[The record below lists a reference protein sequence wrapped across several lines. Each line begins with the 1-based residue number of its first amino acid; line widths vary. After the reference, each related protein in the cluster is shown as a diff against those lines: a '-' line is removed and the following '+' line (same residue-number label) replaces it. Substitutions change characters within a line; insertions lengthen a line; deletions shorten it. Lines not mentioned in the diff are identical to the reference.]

1 MNHLCQQCHCQV
13 EKVSFRARGWWWKP
27 SFEKLQSSFCFVFV
41 FVFCRVE
48 ILPLVFYFLNSTI
61 CFPHHIHVFRY
72 FFPYLVFLLVGDV
85 ICQLWLN
92 YINIF
97 ARAFCYERYFVN
109 RKIWFSFPFGLCF
122 SFHHFFFHYFPFVHF
137 FPLREMQMLRAKYSK
152 NWFIRF
158 KLSLIQD
165 QLIEG

>member
-85 ICQLWLN
+85 ICQLWTN

-97 ARAFCYERYFVN
+97 AHTFCYERYFVD

-122 SFHHFFFHYFPFVHF
+122 NFHHFFFHYFPFVHF

>member
-13 EKVSFRARGWWWKP
+13 EKVSSRAKGWWWKP

-41 FVFCRVE
+41 FVFVFVFCRVE
-48 ILPLVFYFLNSTI
+48 ILPPVFYFLNSTI
-61 CFPHHIHVFRY
+61 CFPHLIHVFRY

-97 ARAFCYERYFVN
+97 AHTFCQERYFVD
-109 RKIWFSFPFGLCF
+109 RKISFPFPFEPLFQLPSLLFSTIFLSCTSFLCAKCKYCAPNIRKTGL
-122 SFHHFFFHYFPFVHF
+122 SGLNYH
-137 FPLREMQMLRAKYSK
+137 
-152 NWFIRF
+152 
-158 KLSLIQD
+158 
-165 QLIEG
+165 

>member
-13 EKVSFRARGWWWKP
+13 EKVSSRAEGWWWKH

-41 FVFCRVE
+41 FVFCRVV
-48 ILPLVFYFLNSTI
+48 ILPLNFYFLNSTI

-72 FFPYLVFLLVGDV
+72 FFPYLVFLLGGDV
-85 ICQLWLN
+85 ICQLWTN
-92 YINIF
+92 YINILRILSVMRDISLIEKF
-97 ARAFCYERYFVN
+97 GFLFLSASVSTS
-109 RKIWFSFPFGLCF
+109 ITSFSAIFL
-122 SFHHFFFHYFPFVHF
+122 SSTFFLH
-137 FPLREMQMLRAKYSK
+137 AKWKWCVPNIRK
-152 NWFIRF
+152 NWFILF

>member
-1 MNHLCQQCHCQV
+1 MNHLSQKCHCQV
-13 EKVSFRARGWWWKP
+13 EKVSSRAGGWWWKP

-48 ILPLVFYFLNSTI
+48 ILPLNFYFLNSTI

-97 ARAFCYERYFVN
+97 AHTFCYERYFV
-109 RKIWFSFPFGLCF
+109 KIWFSFPFGLCF
-122 SFHHFFFHYFPFVHF
+122 NFTSFSTIFLSCTFF
-137 FPLREMQMLRAKYSK
+137 LWAKCK
-152 NWFIRF
+152 CCAPNIR
-158 KLSLIQD
+158 KTGLSGLNCH
-165 QLIEG
+165 